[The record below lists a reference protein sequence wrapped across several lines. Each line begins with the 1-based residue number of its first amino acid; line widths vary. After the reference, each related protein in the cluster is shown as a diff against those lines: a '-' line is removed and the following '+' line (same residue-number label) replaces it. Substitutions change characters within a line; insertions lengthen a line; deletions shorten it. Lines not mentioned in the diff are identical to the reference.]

1 MIFRWIPPTAFDQLV
16 LCVFLRGLEKTLSWQ
31 SENAEAFQRQ
41 HHAQGS
47 KQEHHHDVEDGTLG
61 LRNPTPA
68 LVGPV
73 LPPKPALD
81 HHREHQVGKASQP
94 GCQGIVFNGHAV
106 LTPREGFTLI
116 LEEAL

>member
-1 MIFRWIPPTAFDQLV
+1 MTLV
-16 LCVFLRGLEKTLSWQ
+16 KMQWKGRVLWSPLPDLNRGLEKTLSWQ

-47 KQEHHHDVEDGTLG
+47 KQEHHHDVEDGALG

-73 LPPKPALD
+73 LPPKPAFD

-94 GCQGIVFNGHAV
+94 GCQGSYSMAMLCSPPV
-106 LTPREGFTLI
+106 R
-116 LEEAL
+116 ALF